1 MALKPLPRFY
11 KPGWREKHNS
21 FVDNAKCTSSRILL
35 IGDSIVSGLT
45 RYSRVWSK
53 YFEPLNALN
62 FGSPGD
68 CVENVLWRVQHGEL
82 PAILEI
88 AVIHVGTNN
97 VDKHNAKY
105 IVSGII
111 KIASCILNEKPR
123 SNIIITGLIPR
134 DEKATSEIRIKINFI
149 NQLLQHECQDKRNV
163 TFLEPEE
170 DWVED
175 NGNLRRQFYYRDFL
189 HLVER
194 GNYKFASWIW
204 NAIKHLQDTRDA
216 FSNTIAAKTR
226 SAYSDLTISDKTNT
240 DLTEVI
246 PGRHVT
252 SNITDTTPDLTGT
265 VSDKT
270 VTTYLTA
277 VTANLSG
284 TAWDKTVTADMTE
297 TTSDIH
303 AMVVLTLLI
312 LPLTV
317 PLLLTLLILPLT
329 DLLLLT

>member
-11 KPGWREKHNS
+11 KPRGREKHNS
-21 FVDNAKCTSSRILL
+21 FVDTAKCTSSRILL
-35 IGDSIVSGLT
+35 TGDSIVSDLT

-82 PAILEI
+82 PAKLEI
-88 AVIHVGTNN
+88 AMIHVGTNN

-123 SNIIITGLIPR
+123 LNIIITGLIPR
-134 DEKATSEIRIKINFI
+134 ERRMKINLI

-170 DWVED
+170 DWMED

-194 GNYKFASWIW
+194 GNYKFASWIQY
-204 NAIKHLQDTRDA
+204 AIKHLKDTRDA
-216 FSNTIAAKTR
+216 FSNTITAKTR

-252 SNITDTTPDLTGT
+252 SNITDTTPY
-265 VSDKT
+265 KT
-270 VTTYLTA
+270 VI
-277 VTANLSG
+277 
-284 TAWDKTVTADMTE
+284 ADLTE
-297 TTSDIH
+297 TTSDKDVQV
-303 AMVVLTLLI
+303 A
-312 LPLTV
+312 
-317 PLLLTLLILPLT
+317 
-329 DLLLLT
+329 